1 MEFGLFENDLL
12 DKFERLV
19 ANSLDAFCSVLDVLN
34 IEEARQIRERER
46 LVYWLIKS
54 KWIQKWQ
61 IDDIN

>member
-34 IEEARQIRERER
+34 TEEARQIRESEREIS
-46 LVYWLIKS
+46 LLIN
-54 KWIQKWQ
+54 Q
-61 IDDIN
+61 IKVNTKMSN